1 MTRDEAI
8 AITGRI
14 GDHLL
19 VEILALQPL
28 PGELLEA
35 VSRLRGGDC
44 LGAAPAGPRATQLCT
59 ILEAADIA
67 TAGPLELEE
76 QH

>member
-8 AITGRI
+8 AITGPI
-14 GDHLL
+14 GDHFL

-35 VSRLRGGDC
+35 VSRVRGGDC
-44 LGAAPAGPRATQLCT
+44 LGAAPAGPRATQLFT
-59 ILEAADIA
+59 ILEEADIA
-67 TAGPLELEE
+67 TTDPVELEE